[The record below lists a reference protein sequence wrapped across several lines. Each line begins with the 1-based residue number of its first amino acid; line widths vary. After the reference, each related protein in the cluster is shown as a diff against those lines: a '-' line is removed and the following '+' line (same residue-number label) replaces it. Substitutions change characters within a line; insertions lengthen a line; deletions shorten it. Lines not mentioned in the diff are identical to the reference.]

1 MITDI
6 LSQIVAH
13 KLQEIEWFKS
23 EIPEHRIKK
32 NAQQYRAIRSF
43 LNALK
48 QPGAKGINIIA
59 EIKRASPS
67 KGVIRHDL
75 NPVLLARE
83 YEIAG
88 AAALSVLTDQRF
100 FQGSFEDLQ
109 AARNAVH
116 LPVLR
121 KDFIISPYQIYQ
133 SAAIGADAIL
143 LIARILTKQQLT
155 EYINICHDFQL
166 DVLVEVHSEQEL
178 EVATGAGAQ
187 LIGIN
192 NRNLKTFQTDIQT
205 AIRLAPLL
213 APYQIAVAESGIRS
227 AEDIRKSK
235 EAGIFNFLI
244 GETLVRSSNIQE
256 MMTSLMTI

>member
-23 EIPEHRIKK
+23 EIPEHQMKK
-32 NAQQYRAIRSF
+32 NAQQPRVIRSF

-75 NPVLLARE
+75 NPGLLARE

-133 SAAIGADAIL
+133 SVAIGADAIL

-166 DVLVEVHSEQEL
+166 DVLVEIHSEQEL
-178 EVATGAGAQ
+178 EIATGAGAQ

-235 EAGIFNFLI
+235 DAGIFNFLI
-244 GETLVRSSNIQE
+244 GETLVRSSNIQK